1 MANNNLLSQVQ
12 SKVLALASP
21 LIATFEPYKVSQIRT
36 AEFSS
41 NEDFDDLLERF
52 KDVMPGAYLSVPSVS
67 YDSDLTGLRVVNPTL
82 QYGLLVGISGRWEE
96 AVRQDFIFEVHDR
109 FAQYLF
115 LRPIPTDG
123 IPGRPDFLRPNG
135 WEYRSDLDK
144 TISTF
149 YSTFSISV
157 RNWAIN
163 EPA

>member
-1 MANNNLLSQVQ
+1 MASNNLLYQVQ
-12 SKVLALASP
+12 EKVLALTAP
-21 LIATFEPYKVSQIRT
+21 LVATFEPYKVNQIRT

-52 KDVMPGAYLSVPSVS
+52 KDVMPGAYLSVPTVS
-67 YDSDLTGLRVVNPTL
+67 YDSNLSNIRVVNATL

-96 AVRQDFIFEVHDR
+96 SVRQDFIFEVHDR

-115 LRPIPTDG
+115 LRPIPRDG
-123 IPGRPDFLRPNG
+123 IPGIPDYLRPSD
-135 WEYRSDLDK
+135 WQYRSDMDK